1 MAAASNCCHI
11 QTLYVL
17 VFTKAMGTHLFSL
30 GVTMV
35 LLTTTPLGRLLHAPA
50 SIIHESHQV
59 TLLVLPCRIFMELA
73 RIQIASWVLPT
84 CTWPKTDPKPGLGSP
99 FMTSELIS
107 EAFTLMDYELGWLAD

>member
-1 MAAASNCCHI
+1 MLAASNCCCI

-17 VFTKAMGTHLFSL
+17 VFTKATGTHLFLL

-50 SIIHESHQV
+50 SIIHESHWV
-59 TLLVLPCRIFMELA
+59 ILLVLPCRTFIELA
-73 RIQIASWVLPT
+73 GIQIASWVLPT
-84 CTWPKTDPKPGLGSP
+84 HTWPKTDPAPGLGSS

-107 EAFTLMDYELGWLAD
+107 EVFTLMDSELGWLAD